1 MKKVIFITML
11 AVCSLSMQAQFSG
24 QGSGTEK
31 DPYQITNADQLFE
44 VRNDLTAYYKVM
56 NDIDLGI
63 WINEENPK
71 QGWASI
77 GTDSNPFMGVFDGN
91 NKTIKGLYINRPN
104 MNSQGF
110 FGYVKSAIVKN
121 ICLLNPLVTGN
132 NNVGPIVGTSY
143 NENGNPSDISNNVVI
158 GGIVTGE
165 NNVGGIMGLATA
177 PSVASYII
185 TGNFSSAKVQGTSY
199 IGGISG
205 YVKSRYSW
213 GDYVNA
219 QVLYNVF
226 YGDVVGTNY
235 VGGILGSLNNE
246 DYGTTYSSIMGNLF
260 GGTIKGSGQT
270 HGLAGQIT
278 GIDVAKKI
286 SKNVCCADTI
296 SSGDIPYRFSN
307 VAGVDNY
314 SYAGTI
320 VLTNNKTINVEDDEY
335 NGTSMGLNSLRRK
348 NTYIGLGYDF
358 ATQWDIVEGQ
368 SFPYKFGQSAPC
380 KVSSFA
386 SGSRGKITGT
396 AEKNGIVYVF
406 IGKNLYESYVV
417 DGQWEVVLP
426 NTSVGTE
433 ARVVV
438 STNGMMPS
446 LFVKA
451 IAEKSHVVPDKTTA
465 DANGDGVVDSAD
477 VTAII
482 NYILGKPSA
491 SFNMDNADVTGD
503 GEILIDDAVQTV
515 QMIMDAQ

>member
-1 MKKVIFITML
+1 
-11 AVCSLSMQAQFSG
+11 
-24 QGSGTEK
+24 
-31 DPYQITNADQLFE
+31 
-44 VRNDLTAYYKVM
+44 
-56 NDIDLGI
+56 
-63 WINEENPK
+63 
-71 QGWASI
+71 
-77 GTDSNPFMGVFDGN
+77 MGD
-91 NKTIKGLYINRPN
+91 
-104 MNSQGF
+104 
-110 FGYVKSAIVKN
+110 
-121 ICLLNPLVTGN
+121 
-132 NNVGPIVGTSY
+132 
-143 NENGNPSDISNNVVI
+143 
-158 GGIVTGE
+158 
-165 NNVGGIMGLATA
+165 
-177 PSVASYII
+177 
-185 TGNFSSAKVQGTSY
+185 
-199 IGGISG
+199 
-205 YVKSRYSW
+205 
-213 GDYVNA
+213 
-219 QVLYNVF
+219 
-226 YGDVVGTNY
+226 
-235 VGGILGSLNNE
+235 
-246 DYGTTYSSIMGNLF
+246 
-260 GGTIKGSGQT
+260 
-270 HGLAGQIT
+270 
-278 GIDVAKKI
+278 
-286 SKNVCCADTI
+286 
-296 SSGDIPYRFSN
+296 
-307 VAGVDNY
+307 
-314 SYAGTI
+314 
-320 VLTNNKTINVEDDEY
+320 
-335 NGTSMGLNSLRRK
+335 
-348 NTYIGLGYDF
+348 DF
-358 ATQWDIVEGQ
+358 ATQWYIVERQ